1 MTPLIDYFSDI
12 ADPRA
17 SYKCT
22 HRLSDILLI
31 GLFTYLSNGQDYEDM
46 VLFGKTKGK
55 EFPALLSLSNGVPS
69 HDTFN
74 RVFKILDCELLRKC
88 LRDYG
93 KDIIDILS
101 EKQICF
107 DGKKLRGENP
117 QSRGNKGLYIVNA
130 WVAENKLCI
139 GQEKISDK
147 SNEIEA
153 IPQLIKELD
162 ITDSI
167 VTIDAIGCQKHIAS
181 QIKEQ
186 NGHYLLAVKK
196 NQKALFE
203 DITCAFATNKPI
215 SVEENWEYDH
225 GRFEHRKC
233 SILSAQSTLDE
244 VIAREWAGLQTIVQ
258 VESIRIVKDK
268 KTTET
273 RYYISDEKESN
284 SLYFSH
290 LVRGHWGI
298 ENHLHWHLDVTF
310 KEDKCSVRTGNAPE
324 NLATLRKLALQ
335 IIAEHNDKLSL
346 QKRRVRAAYDTEYL
360 KALFK

>member
-1 MTPLIDYFSDI
+1 MTKIVEYFSAI
-12 ADPRA
+12 ADPREQH
-17 SYKCT
+17 KCD

-46 VLFGKTKGK
+46 VLFAKSKGK
-55 EFPALLSLSNGVPS
+55 EFSDFLFLTHGVPS

-74 RVFKILDCELLRKC
+74 RVFKILDTELLRKC
-88 LRDYG
+88 LTDYG

-117 QSRGNKGLYIVNA
+117 KSRGNKGLYIVNA

-139 GQEKISDK
+139 GQQRVSDK

-153 IPQLIKELD
+153 LPKLLKEID
-162 ITDSI
+162 ITDS
-167 VTIDAIGCQKHIAS
+167 VATIDAMGCQKHIAK

-186 NGHYLLAVKK
+186 NGHYLLAVKN
-196 NQKALFE
+196 NQKELFE
-203 DITCAFATNKPI
+203 EISCAFKANVPL

-225 GRFEHRKC
+225 GRFETRKC
-233 SILSAQSTLDE
+233 SILSAKSTMDNE
-244 VIAREWAGLQTIVQ
+244 VVSQWEGLQTIVK
-258 VESIRIVKDK
+258 VESTRNIKGQKSI
-268 KTTET
+268 EE
-273 RYYISDEKESN
+273 RYYISDENEIN
-284 SLYFSH
+284 ALYFSH

-310 KEDKCSVRTGNAPE
+310 KEDSCRVRTGNAPE

-335 IIAEHNDKLSL
+335 IISEHDDKLSL
-346 QKRRVRAAYDTEYL
+346 QKRRVKAAYDTEYM
-360 KALFK
+360 KSLFK

>member
-1 MTPLIDYFSDI
+1 MTKIVNYFSEIPDF
-12 ADPRA
+12 REHH
-17 SYKCT
+17 KCS

-31 GLFTYLSNGQDYEDM
+31 GLFTYLSNGHDYEDM

-55 EFPALLSLSNGVPS
+55 ELPELLFLSNGVPS

-74 RVFKILDCELLRKC
+74 RVFQILDCELLRKC
-88 LRDYG
+88 LTDCG

-101 EKQICF
+101 EKQICL

-139 GQEKISDK
+139 GQERVADK
-147 SNEIEA
+147 SNEIDA
-153 IPQLIKELD
+153 IPKLLKEID
-162 ITDSI
+162 ITESV
-167 VTIDAIGCQKHIAS
+167 VTIDAMGCQKHIAN

-186 NGHYLLAVKK
+186 NGHYLLAVKQ
-196 NQKALFE
+196 NQKELFE
-203 DITCAFATNKPI
+203 DITCAFKANKPS

-225 GRFEHRKC
+225 GRFELRTC
-233 SILSAQSTLDE
+233 SILSAESTMEEE
-244 VIAREWAGLQTIVQ
+244 VVEQWSGLQTIVKI
-258 VESIRIVKDK
+258 ESIRIIKDK

-273 RYYISDEKESN
+273 RYYISDENESN
-284 SLYFSH
+284 ALYFSH

-310 KEDKCSVRTGNAPE
+310 KEDKCRVRTGNA
-324 NLATLRKLALQ
+324 
-335 IIAEHNDKLSL
+335 NDSL
-346 QKRRVRAAYDTEYL
+346 FPSVL
-360 KALFK
+360 